1 MALYGVFGTHTPEAC
16 PLNNPVN
23 RKDVIEMSEKLSEV
37 AQEHHVELKH
47 QFHSALEHN
56 FVWIVDAEN
65 GHIVQKFLIEL
76 EWSKFNTMKIFPVGT
91 FKTLVEELRK
101 IEQV

>member
-1 MALYGVFGTHTPEAC
+1 MCSQQSCKQV
-16 PLNNPVN
+16 
-23 RKDVIEMSEKLSEV
+23 SEL
-37 AQEHHVELKH
+37 AQHHVELDSS
-47 QFHSALEHN
+47 FIPLEHN

-76 EWSKFNTMKIFPVGT
+76 EWSKFNNEDPVGA

-101 IEQV
+101 TEQV